1 MGPHEIEA
9 KFKVAGHAAVRKALR
24 REGAEYLATVLQ
36 TDRYFDTD
44 ERMLLG
50 RDCGLRIRS
59 LRCLRRGAEAVDA
72 RPMLTAKAPGPTTA
86 KAKVRQEVQVR
97 LDDEA
102 AVVEVLGAMGLSPT
116 FTVQKR
122 RASYRLGGCLVEL
135 DELPLIG
142 CFVEIEAPRENA
154 IAAMCDRLG
163 IDGPP
168 ITDHYINLLIAA
180 CKRAGRPPTGV
191 TFDDV
196 VQERP
201 SLG

>member
-1 MGPHEIEA
+1 MAHEIEA
-9 KFKVAGHAAVRKALR
+9 KFKVAGHAAVRRALR

-36 TDRYFDTD
+36 TDRYFDTAG
-44 ERMLLG
+44 RMLLG

-59 LRCLRRGAEAVDA
+59 LRCLRRGGEAVDT
-72 RPMLTAKAPGPTTA
+72 RPLLTAKGPGPTSKA
-86 KAKVRQEVQVR
+86 AKVRQEVQVR

-102 AVVEVLGAMGLSPT
+102 AVVEVLRAMGLAAT

-142 CFVEIEAPRENA
+142 CFVEIEVPHEKA
-154 IAAMCDRLG
+154 IAAMCLRLG

-180 CKRAGRPPTGV
+180 CKQARLPATGV

-196 VQERP
+196 
-201 SLG
+201 